1 MFFLLSKTLDFLLSP
16 AFWLLLML
24 LFLLFMKN
32 SHWKR
37 RLLRFMI
44 VFFLIFT
51 NKFIVNE
58 AWLLWEIPPTPMEEV
73 GSYQV
78 GIVLTGVTQPFKSPY
93 DRVYF
98 DKGADRIFHALLLYR
113 KGKIKKIMVCGA
125 PHIRWN
131 GQTDGKQTQDVE
143 QMLIAAGV
151 PIGDIIL
158 ERKSKNTYENAL
170 FAKKMLTTYQ
180 IKEKPLLITSAFH
193 LRRARACFEK
203 ADIAVDTFSTDFYSI
218 EREFAYNPIPSEK
231 NLYDWGKLIHEWAGY
246 LVYKMTG
253 KI

>member
-1 MFFLLSKTLDFLLSP
+1 MFFILSKTLDFLLSP
-16 AFWLLLML
+16 AFWLFLVLLL
-24 LFLLFMKN
+24 LLISKN
-32 SHWKR
+32 ARFKR
-37 RLLRFMI
+37 RLLRLTL

-58 AWLLWEIPPTPMEEV
+58 AWLLWEIPPTPLEAV
-73 GSYQV
+73 QNYQV

-113 KGKIKKIMVCGA
+113 RGKIKKIMICGV

-131 GQTDGKQTQDVE
+131 GKTDGKQTQDIE
-143 QMLIAAGV
+143 QLLVAAGV
-151 PIGDIIL
+151 PMDDIIL

-170 FAKKMLTTYQ
+170 FAKKMLAAYQ
-180 IKEKPLLITSAFH
+180 LHDRPLLITSAFH

-203 ADIAVDTFSTDFYSI
+203 VGVEVDTFSTDFYSI
-218 EREFAYNPIPSEK
+218 DREFAYNPIPSEK

-246 LVYKMTG
+246 LVYKITG